1 MHGKFGRPLLAAVLV
16 GGACLTAATPALADD
31 DDQDPVAADEQDP
44 AAGDDAAPPAPAP
57 AHTVRYTVTSDNPI
71 WAHIYYRDVEP
82 EIFSD
87 YSHNP
92 YQYTP
97 RADVD
102 LGPGQPWVLET
113 RLNDPN
119 TWAMV
124 TVQSG
129 ESSAFPPNTTFRCEL
144 AIDGVVVKKNN
155 GPKGAVCSIR
165 NWY

>member
-1 MHGKFGRPLLAAVLV
+1 MRGTFSRTLLAALLF
-16 GGACLTAATPALADD
+16 GGACLTAVPALADD
-31 DDQDPVAADEQDP
+31 DDPPAADD
-44 AAGDDAAPPAPAP
+44 APPPPP
-57 AHTVRYTVTSDNPI
+57 AHTVKYTVTSDNPV
-71 WAHIYYRDVEP
+71 WSYIYYRDIEP
-82 EIFSD
+82 AVFSD

-92 YQYTP
+92 YQFTP

-102 LGPGQPWVLET
+102 LGPGKPWVLET

-129 ESSAFPPNTTFRCEL
+129 EDVSFPPNTTFRCEL
-144 AIDGVVVKKNN
+144 AIDGVVVKKNS
-155 GPKGAVCSIR
+155 GPKGAVCSVR